1 MNKMIRWFLILA
13 ALVGL
18 VACMPIS
25 SAQEVQSDKP
35 RIVSPD
41 VVDAELAQ
49 LVQDNQAFALDLYR
63 ALKAQDGNLFYSPH
77 SISVAL
83 AMTYAGARNETAR
96 QMAAVMHF
104 TQSQD
109 RLHPAFN
116 ALDLALNSRG
126 KEAQGKDSQAFRLNV
141 VNAIWGQRGYEFL
154 PAFLDT
160 LGEHYGSG
168 LRILDFA
175 RDPETS
181 RVTINNWV
189 SEQTESRIKDLLPKG
204 IIDEMTRLVLT
215 NAIYFNAA
223 WAHPFTPQ
231 ETTDGTFYLLDG
243 SEVVAPMMR
252 QTEMFGYAERDG
264 LQVVELPYNGYELSM
279 VIVLPQ
285 KGQLARLE
293 DELDAKTLDTLLSE
307 LTDHKV
313 MLALP
318 RFKVESELGLAKML
332 QALGMVDAF
341 DLARADLS
349 GMDGTTDLF
358 IQDVVH
364 KAFVDVDEA
373 GTEAAAATAVVVG
386 LKAAPIEPVVM
397 TVDHP
402 FVFFIRD
409 IQTGA
414 VLFVGRIVDPTH

>member
-1 MNKMIRWFLILA
+1 MNKMIRWVLIFA

-18 VACMPIS
+18 VACAPVS
-25 SAQEVQSDKP
+25 SAQEVRSDKP
-35 RIVSPD
+35 RIVSPSADD
-41 VVDAELAQ
+41 VEVTQLAG
-49 LVQDNQAFALDLYR
+49 DNRAFALDLYR

-264 LQVVELPYNGYELSM
+264 LQVVELPYDGYELSM
-279 VIVLPQ
+279 VIVLPE

-293 DELDAKTLDTLLSE
+293 DELDAKTLDALLSE
-307 LTDHKV
+307 LTDHNV
-313 MLALP
+313 ALTMP
-318 RFKVESELGLAKML
+318 RFKIESELGLAETL

-341 DLARADLS
+341 DPNLADLS

-358 IQDVVH
+358 VQDVVH
-364 KAFVDVDEA
+364 KAFVDVDET
-373 GTEAAAATAVVVG
+373 GTEAAAATAVIV
-386 LKAAPIEPVVM
+386 AQESAPLNPLQV
-397 TVDHP
+397 TVDRP

-414 VLFVGRIVDPTH
+414 VLFVGRIVDPTY